1 MKTFQQIESARVV
14 PVVVIEDIKD
24 ALPTADALSAGNIN
38 VMEITLRTRFGLDSI
53 LAVSE
58 SRPDMLVGAGT
69 VLSLDQCKGCVDVG
83 AEFIVTPGFE
93 KNIVSWCVKNDV
105 PVYPG
110 CVTPTE
116 IMYALEFGL
125 EVVKFF
131 PANVYG
137 GLSAIKAL
145 SGPFGS
151 MRFIPTGGIDNN
163 NLKDY
168 ISSPATY
175 AAGGSWLCNKKD
187 IAAGRF
193 GEITGLC
200 RQAYDIAHKC

>member
-1 MKTFQQIESARVV
+1 MKTFQQVELTRIV
-14 PVVVIEDIKD
+14 PVVVIEDIRD

-38 VMEITLRTRFGLDSI
+38 IMEITLRTRFGLDSI
-53 LAVSE
+53 SAVSK

-69 VLSLDQCKGCVDVG
+69 VLSLDQCKKCVDAG
-83 AEFIVTPGFE
+83 AEFIVTPGFD

-125 EVVKFF
+125 DVVKFF

-145 SGPFGS
+145 SGPFGN
-151 MRFIPTGGIDNN
+151 MRFIPTGGIDNK

-168 ISSPATY
+168 ISSTAIY
-175 AAGGSWLCNKKD
+175 AVGGSWLCSKKD
-187 IAAGRF
+187 IAGRRF
-193 GEITGLC
+193 AEITELC
-200 RQAYDIAHKC
+200 RQAYEIAHNA